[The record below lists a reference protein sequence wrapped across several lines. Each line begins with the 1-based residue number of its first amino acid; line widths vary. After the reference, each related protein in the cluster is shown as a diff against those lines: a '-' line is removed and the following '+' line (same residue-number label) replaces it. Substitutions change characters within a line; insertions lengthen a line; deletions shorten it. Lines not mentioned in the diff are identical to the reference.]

1 MRRNG
6 QQGWVCWSAVLVL
19 WLLAAP
25 VWGYYFDDRREM
37 NLSGFAYSRATIALQ
52 DGLAAQKHLY
62 SAGDLVQ
69 HRNFLT
75 LEWRHD
81 LKRVSRDFPTV
92 GSLFQFLNFGSFDY
106 YLNLRTEYD
115 GVWDYGP
122 NSMRR
127 MMRGTR
133 LHQPYFDDART
144 AVPFDSLYFT
154 PAAKGG
160 AQDYPADTIS
170 LSNRRWLRDLR
181 GARVRLFEWYFNITK
196 GPLFLRVGR
205 QNLSWGETDGFRLL
219 DQINPL
225 DNGFGGFLASL
236 DERRIPL
243 NMLRAQ
249 WSFGTV
255 GFVQDLA
262 LEGFYSIDNKT
273 NIGGSFPTSSVNYW
287 NSIQSG
293 NTPIMYG
300 RTPCGGD
307 FMAQR
312 GLPAYFGD
320 PLFPYNGSGPG
331 PHHGG
336 DCSVRGAHPHAS
348 LEDGRGGAR
357 IVGTINDFTFSI
369 AHYYTYQDITGIR
382 AIVISPTR
390 DHLRWDLGLPTDAL
404 GRPWPNGNPWG
415 PNDPVSARMISSGA
429 SPTGRGGIAA
439 LAGAERN
446 VRSTGEFERIQ
457 VTGGSLSFPV
467 NALTGMFVGS
477 DNPLYYI
484 YTTFRSE
491 VAFFQNYPTMRGYTH
506 GDSTVAFD
514 RFLGGALHAPQS
526 AGAFQPGGPLVFQA
540 GRRTVKYA
548 KRDWLLWNIGL
559 DHNQWINWLNPNNSF
574 TLSAQQFF
582 TNRNGQ
588 HTTFDP
594 GRPPSVLNDKD
605 VIAGRKRALQ
615 KLVTNAAAAATC
627 QLGTG
632 SRAGCSLWEFPG
644 QDWLTTLTVNT
655 QYLGGN
661 LRPSFTFFY
670 DWSGSWLVQP
680 GVDWT
685 FWDPFRASV
694 RYNYLDGRGNRGLGF
709 SNNKD
714 NVWVELQY
722 LLY

>member
-1 MRRNG
+1 MKRICR
-6 QQGWVCWSAVLVL
+6 GWCGAAVVSMML
-19 WLLAAP
+19 WTATA
-25 VWGYYFDDRREM
+25 WGYFFDERREM
-37 NLSGFAYSRATIALQ
+37 SLSGLAYSRATFALQ
-52 DGLAAQKHLY
+52 DGVASQRNLY
-62 SAGDLVQ
+62 HEGNLVQ

-75 LEWRHD
+75 LEWRHNVNRAARD
-81 LKRVSRDFPTV
+81 LPTI
-92 GSLFQFLNFGSFDY
+92 GPLFQFLNWDSFDY
-106 YLNLRTEYD
+106 YLNMRTEYD

-122 NSMRR
+122 RHMRR

-133 LHQPYFDDART
+133 LHQAYFDDQRT
-144 AVPFDSLYFT
+144 ETPFDGLYFT
-154 PAAKGG
+154 PAANGG

-170 LSNRRWLRDLR
+170 LSNRRWLRTLR
-181 GARVRLFEWYFNITK
+181 GARVRLFEWYFNFTK

-205 QNLSWGETDGFRLL
+205 QNLSWGETDSFRLL

-225 DNGFGGFLASL
+225 DNGFGGFLTSL

-255 GFVQDLA
+255 GPVQDLT
-262 LEGFYSIDNKT
+262 LEGFYSVDNET
-273 NIGGSFPTSSVNYW
+273 NIGGSLPTSSVNYW
-287 NSIQSG
+287 NSVQNG

-312 GLPAYFGD
+312 GLPEYKDD
-320 PLFPYNGSGPG
+320 PLFPYKGSGPG

-336 DCSVRGAHPHAS
+336 NCSVRGSHPHSS
-348 LEDGRGGAR
+348 LEDGRGGVR
-357 IVGTINDFTFSI
+357 IVGTIHDFTLSI
-369 AHYYTYQDITGIR
+369 AHYYTYQDIAGVR

-390 DHLRWDLGLPTDAL
+390 DHLRWDLGLSTDSL
-404 GRPWPNGNPWG
+404 GRPWTQGNPWG

-429 SPTGRGGIAA
+429 NATGRGGIAS

-446 VRSTGEFERIQ
+446 VRSTVEYERIQ

-491 VAFFQNYPTMRGYTH
+491 VAFFQNYPTMRGYAH

-514 RFLGGALHAPQS
+514 RFLGGALNAPQS
-526 AGAFQPGGPLVFQA
+526 AGAFLPGGPLAFQN
-540 GRRTVKYA
+540 GRRAVKYT
-548 KRDWLLWNIGL
+548 KRDWILWNIGL
-559 DHNQWINWLNPNNSF
+559 DHNQWITWLNPNNSF
-574 TLSAQQFF
+574 TISAQQFF

-588 HTTFDP
+588 QTTFDSS
-594 GRPPSVLNDKD
+594 RPPSVLNDRD
-605 VIAGRKRALQ
+605 VIAGRKRNRQGPQIADS
-615 KLVTNAAAAATC
+615 TARATC
-627 QLGTG
+627 ATKGG
-632 SRAGCSLWEFPG
+632 SRAGCSLWDYPG
-644 QDWLTTLTVNT
+644 QDWLTTLLVST
-655 QYLGGN
+655 QYRGGSLRTALG
-661 LRPSFTFFY
+661 FFY

-680 GVDWT
+680 GLDWI
-685 FWDPFRASV
+685 FWDPFRASL

-714 NVWVELQY
+714 NIWVELQY